1 VLIAVGAAVVVAA
14 GVGTVLALIGDD
26 ATLETGS
33 TLPHAAEASAV
44 FEGVPQNGV
53 ALGRPDAP
61 VTLLEFV
68 DLQCPFCRDF
78 ALQALPALIVK
89 HVREG
94 RLRIELRGLAFLGS
108 DSERGLRAAFAA
120 SQQDRMFEFVELLY
134 YNQGAENSGWLSD
147 ELIEVAADSVP
158 GLDAARLQSDMDSG
172 GVSDLVEEHAA
183 DAERRRVTGTPG
195 IFVGPTGGEL
205 SRVTLTSVTDVAAI
219 DEAIAA
225 AS

>member
-1 VLIAVGAAVVVAA
+1 MARGKASKRRRAQRRQAPPVRSRQTVDRRRWVLIAVGAAVVVAA

-78 ALQALPALIVK
+78 ALQ
-89 HVREG
+89 
-94 RLRIELRGLAFLGS
+94 
-108 DSERGLRAAFAA
+108 
-120 SQQDRMFEFVELLY
+120 
-134 YNQGAENSGWLSD
+134 
-147 ELIEVAADSVP
+147 
-158 GLDAARLQSDMDSG
+158 
-172 GVSDLVEEHAA
+172 
-183 DAERRRVTGTPG
+183 
-195 IFVGPTGGEL
+195 
-205 SRVTLTSVTDVAAI
+205 
-219 DEAIAA
+219 
-225 AS
+225 